1 MKKVSVVGAVI
12 ENPRGEILCALRSPS
27 MSMPDYWEFPG
38 GKVEEGEAY
47 ELALK
52 REIREELGCDIDIL
66 EKIIDVEHAY
76 EKVFV
81 HLHTYWA
88 SIRGGEPK
96 AREHA
101 ELRWV
106 AKENLAALRWA
117 PADLPTL
124 EIIQNSFTR

>member
-1 MKKVSVVGAVI
+1 MKKVIVVGAVI
-12 ENPRGEILCALRSPS
+12 ENPRGEILCALRSPD

-38 GKVEEGEAY
+38 GKVEEGESY
-47 ELALK
+47 EVALK
-52 REIREELGCDIDIL
+52 REIREELGCEIDVL
-66 EKIIDVEHAY
+66 EKIIDVEHVY
-76 EKVFV
+76 EKVLV

-88 SIRGGEPK
+88 SISGGEPK

-106 AKENLAALRWA
+106 AKESLAALRWA

-124 EIIQNSFTR
+124 EIVQNSFTR